1 MKKLLAIAVLSVV
14 TSVSFAASPAVVDVK
29 GSGAEKILVTVDVS
43 GSPAFKRSLER
54 NLAISGN
61 FKLVSRGGSVLVSG
75 SSGGTVTAE
84 GRGKRFSLPVNAA
97 DDKTARMLARQLS
110 DAMCK
115 TYTGRNGFASS
126 QIAFVN
132 KKGRSEELC
141 VGYPDG
147 GDIRQITRDGTAC
160 VGPRWMN
167 GNTIL
172 YTGYVNN
179 APQIFEINSD
189 SGVRKMKWG
198 FGGLTTG
205 ATVSPNGSSAAII
218 LSKPFGNPELC
229 SINMAAGTWKRLTT
243 SRNVNEGQ
251 PAWSPDGREIVYVS
265 DETRRLNLFVIDAAT
280 KSKRRLTSTGNQN
293 VDPDWGADGRITYT
307 TKRGGNS
314 YIAVMNPSEGDKS
327 ARLVTE
333 PGRWEHPSWAPDRR
347 HVVAECDGILYL
359 VDTDENADKPVRLFS
374 IPGKCITPTWS
385 R

>member
-97 DDKTARMLARQLS
+97 DDKTARMFARQLS

-126 QIAFVN
+126 QIAFIN

>member
-1 MKKLLAIAVLSVV
+1 MKKLLLIAVLSVV
-14 TSVSFAASPAVVDVK
+14 TSVSFAVSQAIVDVK

-160 VGPRWMN
+160 VGPRWMS

-359 VDTDENADKPVRLFS
+359 VDTDENADKPVKLFS

>member
-97 DDKTARMLARQLS
+97 DDKTARMLARKLS

-126 QIAFVN
+126 QIAFIN

>member
-126 QIAFVN
+126 QIAFIN

-359 VDTDENADKPVRLFS
+359 IDTDENADKPVRLFS

>member
-1 MKKLLAIAVLSVV
+1 MKKLLAIAVLAFSACVQV
-14 TSVSFAASPAVVDVK
+14 AYSQAVVDVK
-29 GSGAEKILVTVDVS
+29 GSGAEKILVTVNVS

-61 FKLVSRGGSVLVSG
+61 FKLVARGGSVLVSG
-75 SSGGTVTAE
+75 SCAGTVTAE
-84 GRGKRFSLPVNAA
+84 GRGKRFSLSANAA
-97 DDKTARMLARQLS
+97 DDKAARMLARQLC
-110 DAMCK
+110 DAMSK
-115 TYTGRNGFASS
+115 TYTGKNGFASS
-126 QIAFVN
+126 QIAFIN

-167 GNTIL
+167 SEKIL

-179 APQIFEINSD
+179 APQIFEINCD
-189 SGVRKMKWG
+189 SGIRRMKWG

-205 ATVSPNGSSAAII
+205 AAVTPDGSSAAII

-229 SINMAAGTWKRLTT
+229 SINMAAGTWMRLTT
-243 SRNVNEGQ
+243 SRNANEGQ

-265 DETRRLNLFVIDAAT
+265 DETRRLNLFIIDAAT
-280 KSKRRLTSTGNQN
+280 KSKRRVTSTGSQN
-293 VDPDWGADGRITYT
+293 VDPDWGLDGRITYT

-347 HVVAECDGILYL
+347 HVVAECDGVLYL
-359 VDTDENADKPVRLFS
+359 IDTDENADKPVRLFS

>member
-167 GNTIL
+167 SNTIL

-205 ATVSPNGSSAAII
+205 AAVSPNGSSAAII

>member
-126 QIAFVN
+126 QIAFIN

-229 SINMAAGTWKRLTT
+229 SINMSAGTWKRLTT

>member
-14 TSVSFAASPAVVDVK
+14 TSVSFAISPAVVDVK

-160 VGPRWMN
+160 VGPRWMS

-359 VDTDENADKPVRLFS
+359 VDTDENADKPVKLFS